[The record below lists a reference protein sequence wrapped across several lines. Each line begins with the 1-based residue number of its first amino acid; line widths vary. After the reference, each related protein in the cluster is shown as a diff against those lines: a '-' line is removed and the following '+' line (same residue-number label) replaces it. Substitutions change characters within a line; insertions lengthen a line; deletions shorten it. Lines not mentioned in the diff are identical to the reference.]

1 MTTRSPKST
10 AKLDNAAKI
19 KRLAGR
25 GFSLE
30 DIAIACNISKG
41 GLEYWLKDEA
51 IRELWQQGK
60 NEAIDKVAAN
70 LFKIATDSK
79 HPQQLTACI
88 FYLKCQA
95 GWREKDRL
103 EDVKPAIDNVQIY
116 IPDNKRGNNGTVEPI
131 RLEASTT

>member
-1 MTTRSPKST
+1 MPVRSNKPS

-30 DIAIACNISKG
+30 DIAVAIGISKG
-41 GLEYWLKDEA
+41 GLELWLKDEA
-51 IRELWQQGK
+51 IRSLWQQGK
-60 NEAIDKVAAN
+60 NESIDKVALN
-70 LFKIATDSK
+70 LFKIATNSK

-95 GWREKDRL
+95 GWRERDRVD
-103 EDVKPAIDNVQIY
+103 EIRSTAVDNVQIY
-116 IPDNKRGNNGTVEPI
+116 IPDNGRNNAAQSEVSAP
-131 RLEASTT
+131 